1 MYLIDFLFFDAPY
14 SEATVIGCMIL
25 GAGAGFLIRSAV
37 VFKQRKRI
45 LRLEDEMLSN
55 HARILSLEKRVSEA
69 KKENKGNHEYEV
81 ITGGK
86 MEKVS

>member
-1 MYLIDFLFFDAPY
+1 MYLADFLFFNAPY
-14 SEATVIGCMIL
+14 SESTVILCTII
-25 GAGAGFLIRSAV
+25 GASIGFIIRSAII
-37 VFKQRKRI
+37 FKQRKRI
-45 LRLEDEMLSN
+45 LRLEDEMLTN

-69 KKENKGNHEYEV
+69 KKEQKNNNEYEV

>member
-1 MYLIDFLFFDAPY
+1 MYLADFLWFDAPY
-14 SEATVIGCMIL
+14 SEITLIVALLTGL
-25 GAGAGFLIRSAV
+25 AAGLLTRSAI

-55 HARILSLEKRVSEA
+55 HARILSLEKRVSEG
-69 KKENKGNHEYEV
+69 KRETKNGHEYEV
-81 ITGGK
+81 INSGK

>member
-1 MYLIDFLFFDAPY
+1 MYLADFLFFNAPY
-14 SEATVIGCMIL
+14 SETTVIGCMLL
-25 GAGAGFLIRSAV
+25 GVTAGFLIRSAI

-69 KKENKGNHEYEV
+69 KKEHKSSHDYEV
-81 ITGGK
+81 IAGGK
-86 MEKVS
+86 MERVS